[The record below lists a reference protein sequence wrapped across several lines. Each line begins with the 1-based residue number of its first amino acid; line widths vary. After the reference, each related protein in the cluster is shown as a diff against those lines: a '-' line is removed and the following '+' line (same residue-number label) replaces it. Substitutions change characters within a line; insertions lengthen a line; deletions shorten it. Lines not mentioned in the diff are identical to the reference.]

1 MKQVVY
7 KDSQAVAEAFADFLA
22 KEIAKSSIFH
32 VALSGGSTPK
42 LLFAHLAKEYA
53 DKIDWK
59 KVHLYWGDERC
70 VAPTDDESNYKMTNE
85 LLLKNISIP
94 FDNIHRVL
102 GRRDPQEEAIRYGK
116 EIEWCLP
123 LENTMPVF
131 DLIIL
136 GMGGDGHT
144 ASIFPHEMNFVTSN
158 KTCIVATH
166 PTSGQKRVSLT
177 GKIINQAKQNYPA
190 AHIEGATWWMDE
202 VAAKG

>member
-70 VAPTDDESNYKMTNE
+70 VA
-85 LLLKNISIP
+85 
-94 FDNIHRVL
+94 
-102 GRRDPQEEAIRYGK
+102 RDPQEEAIRYGK

-123 LENTMPVF
+123 LKNTMPVF

-144 ASIFPHEMNFVTSN
+144 ASIFPHEMKFIASD
-158 KTCIVATH
+158 KTCI
-166 PTSGQKRVSLT
+166 
-177 GKIINQAKQNYPA
+177 
-190 AHIEGATWWMDE
+190 AHIERATWWMDE
-202 VAAKG
+202 VAANG